1 MINLSLFVILT
12 FMTWVI
18 GHRGCAYEPENT
30 IRAISKAIE
39 LGVDAVEIDV
49 HLSKDNE
56 LLVIHDERLDRTTNG
71 KGMVK
76 DFTLE
81 ELRRL
86 DAGKGEKI
94 PTLQEVID
102 ICRGKVQLLIELK
115 VLESEGEVL
124 KKVEDNKFKDEV
136 YIISFWHQ
144 MIKQIRKL
152 DRDMPKYRHA
162 EDTLRG
168 KTAFGIKTGIL
179 FVGHPAN
186 PPHLAKD
193 AEANA
198 LVLNY
203 KFISKDLVRDAHAS
217 NLKVFVWNVDTQYET
232 KEMLDSGVD
241 GIASNKPDIVLN
253 SIYHKTNRT

>member
-1 MINLSLFVILT
+1 
-12 FMTWVI
+12 MTWVI

-30 IRAISKAIE
+30 IRAINRAIE

-49 HLSKDNE
+49 HFSKDNE
-56 LLVIHDERLDRTTNG
+56 LVVIHDERLDRTTNG

-102 ICRGKVQLLIELK
+102 TCRGKVQLLIELK
-115 VLESEGEVL
+115 ALGSEGEIL
-124 KKVEDNKFKDEV
+124 KKVEDNRFKDDV

-144 MIKQIRKL
+144 MIKQTKEL
-152 DRDMPKYRHA
+152 DK
-162 EDTLRG
+162 
-168 KTAFGIKTGIL
+168 GIKTGIL
-179 FVGHPAN
+179 FVGHPVN

-193 AEANA
+193 AQANA
-198 LVLNY
+198 LVMNY
-203 KFISKDLVRDAHAS
+203 KFISKDLVRDAHKN

-232 KEMLDSGVD
+232 KEMLNLGVD

-253 SIYHKTNRT
+253 CINNQTHRT